1 MSIVTLQQDS
11 VSKLAAQA
19 DAVGRL
25 AEDPGA
31 FAAAVA
37 AFKANDPAAFRW
49 VLQRLELLP
58 NCELICEWI
67 QIKLCGLRC
76 FELCG
81 PPIPT
86 VPVPDFPAFARAVI
100 HLASNEALLRRVVNA
115 VSCDDAAAYQAA
127 IAEARL
133 QDFCQL
139 ICRYVCSAIFRR
151 ICEIL
156 CTPLPATTGASD
168 PVLDIRADAQA
179 LARVVANESLIAVI
193 TREAVALDCEPLRA
207 AIDQAGFA
215 GDCEIICFLICVWR
229 CVFVCSILCIEPP
242 PVLAGPLAVEE
253 ARKFALAA
261 RPLAGH
267 PRALSDLV
275 AAVVNRNAQAFS
287 ATIGQFGLGP
297 FCFQVCGWVCS
308 EVCSLFCIC
317 VCPPVLLPLFTSI
330 GALDYQTQVDS
341 VLPATGL
348 TNGDTRAFFDNTIE
362 PGVVGLRLNG
372 VLTQTYKGKPL
383 EYAFEFQPITV
394 AKTNLAAAITTLVQT
409 SINVTSSAGF
419 PAAPFNAVI
428 GGGNGGY
435 EIVTVTA
442 GPPGTAWTVLRNQQG
457 TAPLLAPGGALI
469 VTGAAAAGGFTQVP
483 EAMIAHTKIGFAE
496 IFFPKFHV
504 VDVSIHPTNPADI
517 KVNFTADGFIQVP
530 PGANIFLNGN
540 MINLMSRMLPS
551 FPPADETGVTAGN
564 PANHPLPTD
573 NYYLLRMRVR
583 PQGSAVSDDGGTCSV
598 VAINNTLYNN
608 INQHPEWD
616 GGVISSQYATYM
628 VDIKE
633 LQAAG
638 CAGVTNSLTVVFTAS
653 HPNLGAVTV
662 IMLGP
667 PDPPKF
673 PTGVYPFTLP
683 TPIPETGD
691 WFEVAAPNGWTVA
704 DLKPCAYLVQ
714 LFVDVLLTNGDND
727 FGSTLYDKIA
737 FCKPS

>member
-49 VLQRLELLP
+49 VLQRLP

-100 HLASNEALLRRVVNA
+100 RLASNEALLRRVVNA
-115 VSCDDAAAYQAA
+115 VSCDDAPAYQAA

-193 TREAVALDCEPLRA
+193 TREAVALDCEPLQA

-242 PVLAGPLAVEE
+242 PILAGPIAIEE

-261 RPLAGH
+261 RPLAGQ
-267 PRALSDLV
+267 PRALADLV
-275 AAVVNRNAQAFS
+275 GAVVNRDAQAFS
-287 ATIGQFGLGP
+287 AIIGQFGLRP

-330 GALDYQTQVDS
+330 GA
-341 VLPATGL
+341 
-348 TNGDTRAFFDNTIE
+348 
-362 PGVVGLRLNG
+362 
-372 VLTQTYKGKPL
+372 
-383 EYAFEFQPITV
+383 
-394 AKTNLAAAITTLVQT
+394 
-409 SINVTSSAGF
+409 
-419 PAAPFNAVI
+419 
-428 GGGNGGY
+428 
-435 EIVTVTA
+435 
-442 GPPGTAWTVLRNQQG
+442 
-457 TAPLLAPGGALI
+457 
-469 VTGAAAAGGFTQVP
+469 
-483 EAMIAHTKIGFAE
+483 
-496 IFFPKFHV
+496 
-504 VDVSIHPTNPADI
+504 
-517 KVNFTADGFIQVP
+517 
-530 PGANIFLNGN
+530 
-540 MINLMSRMLPS
+540 
-551 FPPADETGVTAGN
+551 
-564 PANHPLPTD
+564 
-573 NYYLLRMRVR
+573 
-583 PQGSAVSDDGGTCSV
+583 
-598 VAINNTLYNN
+598 
-608 INQHPEWD
+608 
-616 GGVISSQYATYM
+616 
-628 VDIKE
+628 
-633 LQAAG
+633 
-638 CAGVTNSLTVVFTAS
+638 
-653 HPNLGAVTV
+653 
-662 IMLGP
+662 
-667 PDPPKF
+667 
-673 PTGVYPFTLP
+673 
-683 TPIPETGD
+683 
-691 WFEVAAPNGWTVA
+691 
-704 DLKPCAYLVQ
+704 
-714 LFVDVLLTNGDND
+714 
-727 FGSTLYDKIA
+727 
-737 FCKPS
+737 